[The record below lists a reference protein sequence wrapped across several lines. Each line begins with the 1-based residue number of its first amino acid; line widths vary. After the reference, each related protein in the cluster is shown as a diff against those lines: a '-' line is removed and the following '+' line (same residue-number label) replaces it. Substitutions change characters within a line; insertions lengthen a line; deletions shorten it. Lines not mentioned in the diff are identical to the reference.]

1 MMMRG
6 IALAGI
12 LGCLFAFPVSG
23 YASIPGA
30 ATSKSNEGRQSL
42 RKLFIDFLDE
52 EVARRGR
59 QRVLESQKEELF
71 RRFLIWQARRLAE

>member
-12 LGCLFAFPVSG
+12 MSCLLAFPISG

-30 ATSKSNEGRQSL
+30 KTSKSSEGKQSL

-59 QRVLESQKEELF
+59 QRFLESQKEELF